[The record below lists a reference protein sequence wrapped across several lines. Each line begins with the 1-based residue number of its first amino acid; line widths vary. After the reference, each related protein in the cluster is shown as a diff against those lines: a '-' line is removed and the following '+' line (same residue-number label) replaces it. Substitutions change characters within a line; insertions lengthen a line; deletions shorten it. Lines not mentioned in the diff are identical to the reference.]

1 MFENLPRITVFSGG
15 FGSGKTEITLNFALA
30 LYGRGKK
37 VKIVDLDII
46 NPYFRTRV
54 VRERLSSL
62 GVEVISPEGKLAGA
76 DVPALNPAVWSVLQE
91 HSEEHGVFDAG
102 GGDIGAIILGRFKKY
117 LLPGGYNLFLVV
129 NTCRPYTRDP
139 AGIISMLQ
147 SIEKAAGVK
156 VTGLVSNPNLGA
168 ETGVETIRNGHR
180 VIVETAA
187 RLGLPVVFLGVREEL
202 AGDIGFVDVPVLP
215 LKLFMRMPWHD
226 NHDQKADGLH

>member
-1 MFENLPRITVFSGG
+1 MFKNLSRITIFSGG
-15 FGSGKTEITLNFALA
+15 FGSGKTELTINFALA
-30 LYGRGKK
+30 LHEQGKK
-37 VKIVDLDII
+37 VRVVDLDII
-46 NPYFRTRV
+46 NPYFRTRA
-54 VRERLSSL
+54 VRERLL
-62 GVEVISPEGKLAGA
+62 NRGVEVISPEGKLAGA

-91 HSEEHGVFDAG
+91 HSAEYGVFDAG
-102 GGDIGAIILGRFKKY
+102 GGDIGSIILGRFKKY

-156 VTGLVSNPNLGA
+156 VTGLVSNPNLGL
-168 ETGVETIRNGHR
+168 ETTVETIRNGHR

-202 AGDIGFVDVPVLP
+202 AGDVGIVDVPVLP

-226 NHDQKADGLH
+226 NHNEKTEGLH